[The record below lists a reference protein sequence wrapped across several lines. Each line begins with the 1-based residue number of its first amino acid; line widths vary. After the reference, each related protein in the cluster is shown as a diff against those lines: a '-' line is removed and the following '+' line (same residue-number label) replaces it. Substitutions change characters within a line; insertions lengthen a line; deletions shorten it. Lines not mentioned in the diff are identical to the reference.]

1 MAHVGKK
8 TRGELVMI
16 ARMVLLRGLVLA
28 ALLGAAVP
36 AAAQDTAQ
44 QLAQQLQ
51 LGTDDTASERGAQDL
66 VLLAQFYQERQMAPL
81 WLDAGGPS
89 ARAKALAEV
98 LRNAGQDGLEPEDY
112 GVTAIGRLLAGGT
125 PEQLA
130 ELELRLSLGLIEIT
144 SDLASGRL
152 EPKEVNPETFVYPQE
167 VDRAAVIRAAADASD
182 IAAFVASYEPA
193 QPEYHRLKA
202 ALADYRALAAAGGW
216 PSIDDGPTL
225 KPGMENPRVAQLR
238 ARLGVPAAAGGNPAL
253 FDPAL
258 VAAVKAF
265 QAGHGLEPDGVVGQN
280 TLAALNVPA
289 EDRVRQIVLNLERR
303 RWIADDPGQRYVF
316 VNIADFELKVVDEPK
331 TVFDTRVVVG
341 APYHRTPVF
350 SGDMTYV
357 EINPYWNVPP
367 SIARNEL
374 LPKIKADP
382 GYLAANNFELLSDW
396 SESASVLD
404 PRRID
409 WSRVRP
415 ETFAYKVRQGP
426 GPGNALGHIKF
437 MFPNQFNVYLHDTPA
452 RSLFSRDERDFSHG
466 CIRVQ
471 DPEQFGAFVLA
482 KQPGWS
488 LAQIEAAIAT
498 GKRMIVPLDTP
509 LPVHLAYLTAW
520 VNKDGSVHFRRDVYG
535 RDAILAAALLG
546 PKA

>member
-1 MAHVGKK
+1 
-8 TRGELVMI
+8 
-16 ARMVLLRGLVLA
+16 
-28 ALLGAAVP
+28 
-36 AAAQDTAQ
+36 
-44 QLAQQLQ
+44 
-51 LGTDDTASERGAQDL
+51 
-66 VLLAQFYQERQMAPL
+66 
-81 WLDAGGPS
+81 
-89 ARAKALAEV
+89 
-98 LRNAGQDGLEPEDY
+98 
-112 GVTAIGRLLAGGT
+112 
-125 PEQLA
+125 
-130 ELELRLSLGLIEIT
+130 
-144 SDLASGRL
+144 
-152 EPKEVNPETFVYPQE
+152 
-167 VDRAAVIRAAADASD
+167 
-182 IAAFVASYEPA
+182 
-193 QPEYHRLKA
+193 
-202 ALADYRALAAAGGW
+202 
-216 PSIDDGPTL
+216 
-225 KPGMENPRVAQLR
+225 
-238 ARLGVPAAAGGNPAL
+238 
-253 FDPAL
+253 
-258 VAAVKAF
+258 
-265 QAGHGLEPDGVVGQN
+265 
-280 TLAALNVPA
+280 
-289 EDRVRQIVLNLERR
+289 
-303 RWIADDPGQRYVF
+303 
-316 VNIADFELKVVDEPK
+316 
-331 TVFDTRVVVG
+331 
-341 APYHRTPVF
+341 VF